1 MGFAQDK
8 CSIDASEPAP
18 DHLPSTLLP
27 MVSLRKG
34 LRPSTQRCLYSGRP
48 AVDAT
53 PKGFTQEDWS
63 IDAGDPAPDH
73 LPSTLLPKVSLEQ
86 MFDHQRMALYSG
98 LFRRRYSHGFRSG
111 RTVHR
116 REHAPDHLP
125 STLLP
130 VVSLRKPRDE
140 ESTSSSLSSS
150 SSSSPLSSPPSGHS
164 RPPHPRHC
172 CR

>member
-1 MGFAQDK
+1 MGFADDE

-98 LFRRRYSHGFRSG
+98 LSSADATPTGFAQEEWSIDANMLRTIFRRRYSR
-111 RTVHR
+111 
-116 REHAPDHLP
+116 A
-125 STLLP
+125 
-130 VVSLRKPRDE
+130 
-140 ESTSSSLSSS
+140 
-150 SSSSPLSSPPSGHS
+150 
-164 RPPHPRHC
+164 
-172 CR
+172 